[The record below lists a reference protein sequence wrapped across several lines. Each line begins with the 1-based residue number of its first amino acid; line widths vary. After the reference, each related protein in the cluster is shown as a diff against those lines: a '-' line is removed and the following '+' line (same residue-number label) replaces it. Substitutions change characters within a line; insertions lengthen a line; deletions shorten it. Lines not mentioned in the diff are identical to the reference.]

1 MLSRVADNLYW
12 LARYLERAENLAR
25 LVDVNASLMLDLPRE
40 LAPGWQPVITITGS
54 QSIFSE
60 RYKDYSERSVVR
72 FVVADEKNPGSMV
85 ASLAHAREIART
97 IRDILPR
104 EVWEH
109 INELHLYVNEYAADA
124 LSKRTRYA
132 FLKRLTLGTQTL
144 TGMLEGM
151 VNEGAS
157 LAFLTLGRNL
167 ERADMTSRI
176 VDVRAAAM
184 LPDVTAADLRPFA
197 TVQWMSVLSSLSG
210 YHMYRLKMRERVH
223 PAGVVR
229 FLLADDEFPRA
240 CACCLR
246 RAEAV
251 LGGLPNSESVL
262 RRLAR
267 MRRAIARTPFETM
280 TQVALHEFIDRWQL
294 ALARTNDEITRV
306 YFLGERAPTLPDAQ
320 RAARRVSAGSQAQS
334 QSALPA

>member
-12 LARYLERAENLAR
+12 LARYLERTENLAR
-25 LVDVNASLMLDLPRE
+25 LVDVNASLMLDLPKE

-54 QSIFSE
+54 QSIFNE
-60 RYKDYSERSVVR
+60 RYKDTSERSVVR

-85 ASLAHAREIART
+85 SSLASAREIART

-109 INELHLYVNEYAADA
+109 VNELFLYVNEHAAEA
-124 LSKRTRYA
+124 INKRTRYA
-132 FLKRLTLGTQTL
+132 FLKRVTLGTQTL
-144 TGMLEGM
+144 TGMLEGI

-176 VDVRAAAM
+176 VDVRAVAM
-184 LPDVTAADLRPFA
+184 LPDAAVAGLRPFA

-240 CACCLR
+240 CVCCLR
-246 RAEAV
+246 RAESV
-251 LGGLPNSESVL
+251 LAGLPNSESVL
-262 RRLAR
+262 KRLGR
-267 MRRAIARTPFETM
+267 LRRAISRTAFATM
-280 TQVALHEFIDRWQL
+280 SQAALHEFIDRWQL
-294 ALARTNDEITRV
+294 ALARTNDELTRV
-306 YFLGERAPTLPDAQ
+306 YFLGELAPTLADSQ
-320 RAARRVSAGSQAQS
+320 RASRRLATQTQTQTAV
-334 QSALPA
+334 PA